1 MLDLLKA
8 FRPILVDFL
17 STIVFV
23 ALYAVTGNIAFGIA
37 AGMAT
42 GVVQIGLVFYRGN
55 RPDPMQWASLALV
68 VVLGSASLLTGDPRF
83 AMVKPSVGA
92 FAIATVMLRR
102 GWQARYLPP
111 IVSQNVSPGLLIAW
125 GYIWSALIFALGLAN
140 LYVAF
145 ALGTKI
151 WAWYTSIVPLSL
163 QIGLFLIQYFTLR
176 WTVIRN
182 LRAAS
187 AATAAE

>member
-23 ALYAVTGNIAFGIA
+23 AVYAITGKIAFGIA

-42 GVVQIGLVFYRGN
+42 GVVQIGLVFYRGK

-111 IVSQNVSPGLLIAW
+111 IVSQNVSPALLIAW
-125 GYIWSALIFALGLAN
+125 GYIWSALIFALGLTN

-145 ALGTKI
+145 ALGPKI

-187 AATAAE
+187 AAAAAE

>member
-1 MLDLLKA
+1 MGGLLKA

-42 GVVQIGLVFYRGN
+42 GVVQIGLVFYRGK

-111 IVSQNVSPGLLIAW
+111 IVSQNVSPTLLIAW
-125 GYIWSALIFALGLAN
+125 GYIWSVLIFALGLAN

-145 ALGTKI
+145 ALGPKI

>member
-83 AMVKPSVGA
+83 AMVKPSIGA

>member
-1 MLDLLKA
+1 VLGLLKA
-8 FRPILVDFL
+8 FRPIFVDFL

-23 ALYAVTGNIAFGIA
+23 AVYAITGKIAVGIA

-42 GVVQIGLVFYRGN
+42 GVVQIALVFFRGN

-125 GYIWSALIFALGLAN
+125 GYIWSAAIFALGLAN

-145 ALGTKI
+145 ALGPKI
-151 WAWYTSIVPLSL
+151 WAWYTSIVPISV

-176 WTVIRN
+176 WTVVRN
-182 LRAAS
+182 LRTAS
-187 AATAAE
+187 AAPAAE

>member
-1 MLDLLKA
+1 MLGLLKA

-23 ALYAVTGNIAFGIA
+23 AVYAITGKIAIGIA

-42 GVVQIGLVFYRGN
+42 GVVQIGLVFYRGK

-111 IVSQNVSPGLLIAW
+111 IVSQNVSAGLLIAW

-145 ALGTKI
+145 ALGPKI